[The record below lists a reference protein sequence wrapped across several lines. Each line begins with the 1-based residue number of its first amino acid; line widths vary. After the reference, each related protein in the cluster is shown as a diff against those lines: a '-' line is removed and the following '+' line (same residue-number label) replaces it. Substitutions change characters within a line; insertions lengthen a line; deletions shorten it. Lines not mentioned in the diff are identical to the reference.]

1 MTQVKA
7 KILDAVYKNTPFSL
21 RPTIDE
27 VRRLLIFEDVVE
39 RTMIMIIIFTITI
52 IIVTITM
59 MIIRRWISNGDAVS
73 TPRSGTQQATLSFR

>member
-1 MTQVKA
+1 MIKKNVTQVKA

-27 VRRLLIFEDVVE
+27 VRRLIIFEDVVE
-39 RTMIMIIIFTITI
+39 RPMIMIIIFTITMI
-52 IIVTITM
+52 
-59 MIIRRWISNGDAVS
+59 IIRRWISNGDAVS